1 MKKLKDYDCENI
13 AISIYHR
20 LNSLYGLGMMLEE
33 NESNSNDITLNN
45 CIMLGST
52 TNRRYKRLHPC

>member
-1 MKKLKDYDCENI
+1 MKKVKDYDCENI

-33 NESNSNDITLNN
+33 DDIDEDEFIEEIEDVLSDTL
-45 CIMLGST
+45 
-52 TNRRYKRLHPC
+52 